1 MSKKNIYINARFL
14 TQSITGVQRYA
25 IELVK
30 AIDLLLDRGEM
41 NMRELKFTLL
51 SPPDPINQL
60 NLKHIQVKK
69 VGYLK
74 GHLWEQLE
82 LPFYAKN
89 GLLLNLCNTA
99 PILKK
104 NQITTIH
111 DASVYAVPQTYS
123 FLFRAWYKLLFRIA
137 DKVSKQ
143 IITDSDFSR
152 KELIQYCKI
161 NPSKIHTIYLGKE
174 HIHDNNVDLEYLSK
188 IRTDKPFV
196 LAVSSMSPNKNF
208 RSILLAV
215 EMMGVVD
222 FDIVIA
228 GGTNPKI
235 FSSSNQM
242 DLGNYNYLGYVND
255 SQLRTLYENADCFI
269 YPSYYEGFGLPPLE
283 AMASGCPVIASNT
296 ASLPEVC
303 GDAVLYCDPH
313 NPKHIAE
320 KIHQMM
326 SDPDLR
332 MNLRTKGLE
341 QAKQFSWEKCSG
353 EMIALI
359 REVLKCELPS
369 STTG

>member
-1 MSKKNIYINARFL
+1 MTLKKIYINARFL

-30 AIDLLLDRGEM
+30 SIDRLIDRGDIDAS
-41 NMRELKFTLL
+41 ELKFTLIA
-51 SPPDPINQL
+51 PRGAINGL
-60 NLKHIQVKK
+60 ELKHIEVRF
-69 VGYLK
+69 VGKLK
-74 GHLWEQLE
+74 GHLWEQFE
-82 LPFYAKN
+82 LPFFTGD
-89 GLLLNLCNTA
+89 GLLLNLCNTS
-99 PILKK
+99 PIVKR
-104 NQITTIH
+104 NQVTTIH

-123 FLFRAWYKLLFRIA
+123 FLFRAWYKLLFS
-137 DKVSKQ
+137 VSKVISRS
-143 IITDSDFSR
+143 IITDSDFSK

-161 NPSKIHTIYLGKE
+161 APSKIRTIYLGKE
-174 HIHDNNVDLEYLSK
+174 HIHDHNADPLFLSK
-188 IRTDKPFV
+188 INEGRPFL

-208 RSILLAV
+208 GSILQAV
-215 EMMGVVD
+215 ELMGKVD

-235 FSSSNQM
+235 FSSSHPT
-242 DLGNYNYLGYVND
+242 DLSAYRYLGYVDD

-283 AMASGCPVIASNT
+283 AMASGCPVIVSNT

-313 NPKHIAE
+313 SPKQIAE
-320 KIHQMM
+320 SIHRMM
-326 SDPDLR
+326 GDPQLR
-332 MNLRTKGLE
+332 ANLRTKGLE
-341 QAKQFSWEKCSG
+341 RAKQFSWEKCSG
-353 EMIALI
+353 EIVALI